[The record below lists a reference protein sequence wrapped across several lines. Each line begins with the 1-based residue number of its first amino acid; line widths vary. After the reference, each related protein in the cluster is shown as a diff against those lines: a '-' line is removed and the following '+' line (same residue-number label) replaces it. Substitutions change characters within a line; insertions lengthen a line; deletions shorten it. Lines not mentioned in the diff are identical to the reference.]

1 MKIVQKKKKNQRNS
15 KLISLILFR
24 RTTEFLQNDESQS
37 SLHSS
42 TSATVESSAKKIRSK
57 IEVAD
62 PEGYEF
68 DTAKHFIVLLI
79 D

>member
-1 MKIVQKKKKNQRNS
+1 MIQKTKNLTI
-15 KLISLILFR
+15 KLISFSFFFSC

-68 DTAKHFIVLLI
+68 DIKNSFIT
-79 D
+79 